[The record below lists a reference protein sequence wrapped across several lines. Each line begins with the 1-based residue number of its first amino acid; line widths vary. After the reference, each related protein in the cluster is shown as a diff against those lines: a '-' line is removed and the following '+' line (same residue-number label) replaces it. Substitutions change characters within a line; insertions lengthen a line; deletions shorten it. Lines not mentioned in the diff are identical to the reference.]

1 MRLIPA
7 RCAKAR
13 ATASGSR
20 SITCRS
26 ANASDGIDANTE
38 ALGEFHLRQV
48 HAFAREPYARGVR

>member
-7 RCAKAR
+7 RCAQAR

-38 ALGEFHLRQV
+38 ALGEFQLRQV
-48 HAFAREPYARGVR
+48 HAFAR